1 MHLYCVISSSKGVDW
16 HIIDENWSCESLKSL
31 LSRKNKSVKVHSCS
45 FKNIN
50 FKNYG
55 HFWDFAAEN
64 VWLDGFWSIF
74 WIFSFFQLYQAKV
87 KAILPRTPLLRFFVN
102 RIIDNNMFNLEINTL
117 IIMFTVFTK
126 LGGKRLIS
134 LT

>member
-1 MHLYCVISSSKGVDW
+1 MHYCQKFSEKTISEKLKISGFFIIFRHCLCRKFLRRMHLYCVICSSKGVDW
-16 HIIDENWSCESLKSL
+16 HIIDENWSCESLKSS

-64 VWLDGFWSIF
+64 VWLDGFRSIF
-74 WIFSFFQLYQAKV
+74 WIFSFFNFIKRKSKRYCQEPLY
-87 KAILPRTPLLRFFVN
+87 
-102 RIIDNNMFNLEINTL
+102 
-117 IIMFTVFTK
+117 
-126 LGGKRLIS
+126 
-134 LT
+134 